1 MSGIKEEE
9 YTFLVGKSGITC
21 FNGDTRIG
29 IIPRDSVNKY
39 HAILAAIKTGDYKK
53 ASTYFISDKHKK
65 AKSQLK
71 LPKGFTLSEKNRTL
85 SYNKHVWPHMYELSH
100 AVEGNTNWN
109 KYFPKFLKKLTK
121 LRRRDR
127 DMLTDFLNK
136 NHELLS
142 FDKEGNLLLWKRVKD
157 DLTSFHLDENGN
169 PIENKIG
176 CVTRMPREK
185 VTHDPKEACAPG
197 LHVCA
202 LKYLDYFHPESGCLL
217 LCKVNP
223 RDVVSVPED
232 SKQTKLRVC
241 EYTPVLSLDSGELA
255 VALQKTISLKK
266 LGDDYIKDLFDLLG
280 QNNRVSIYT
289 MAEKLGMG
297 RSTALN
303 VAINLSKFAGM
314 RLEVPAEW
322 DGKSFAGVKLIK
334 EY

>member
-1 MSGIKEEE
+1 MSGIKEDE

-29 IIPRDSVNKY
+29 IVSRDCVNKY
-39 HAILAAIKTGDYKK
+39 HAALTAIKMGEYKK
-53 ASTYFISDKHKK
+53 ASTYFISDKPKK
-65 AKSQLK
+65 EKSQLK

-85 SYNKHVWPHMYELSH
+85 SYNRHVWPHMYELSH

-109 KYFPKFLKKLTK
+109 KYFPKFLKKMAQ

-127 DMLTDFLNK
+127 DMLTEFLNK

-142 FDKEGNLLLWKRVKD
+142 FDKEGNLLLWKRVNP
-157 DLTSFHLDENGN
+157 DLTSIHLDENGN
-169 PIENKIG
+169 SVPNKIG
-176 CVTRMPREK
+176 RATKMPREK

-202 LKYLDYFHPESGCLL
+202 LEYLNYFYAENGNLL

-223 RDVVSVPED
+223 KDVVSVPED
-232 SKQTKLRVC
+232 YEQTKLRVC

-280 QNNRVSIYT
+280 QSKKASVYK
-289 MAEKLGMG
+289 MAKKLGMG
-297 RSTALN
+297 RAAALKL
-303 VAINLSKFAGM
+303 AITLSKFAGM
-314 RLEVPAEW
+314 RLEVPDEW
-322 DGKSFAGVKLIK
+322 DGESFAGVKLVK